1 MTDSPGMIRQIAWR
15 EIFPWLIL
23 FRVFR
28 IAISP
33 ALLALATLAVLV
45 SPVGWWLAGRLFLT
59 PAQLSAQPGA
69 SILVGGLPPAVLTWF
84 PGGVNNVLLRTY
96 SELTEPLGR
105 LFRLEITLAEAAYY
119 TLGFLWVIA
128 VWAFPG
134 GVITRRAIVQLA
146 TDEPLG
152 IRPAID
158 YACRKYLWY
167 VLAPLY
173 PLLGVAALAVPI
185 AALGFAL
192 WLLPG
197 LGAVL
202 AGLAWPL
209 VIVAGVAGM
218 WLVGGIVFGWPLMW
232 PTISAERDGDPFE
245 AFSRSYAYVYGK
257 PLQYFFYVAVAA
269 VFGMLCFAVA
279 WGAAAIVR
287 EFGFWAL
294 SWGAGGPA
302 AAELRDYALDVA
314 AGEFRETDFGGT
326 WRIGATL
333 VGLAIGLIEAVLV
346 AFRFSF
352 FFCTASAIYLLLRH
366 DVDEKEMDEVFVE
379 SPVSVSKDVKTDA
392 ENQ

>member
-1 MTDSPGMIRQIAWR
+1 MLAMTDSPGIIRQIAWR

-33 ALLALATLAVLV
+33 TLLALATLAVLV
-45 SPVGWWLAGRLFLT
+45 STVGWWLAGRLFLT

-69 SILVGGLPPAVLTWF
+69 SILVGGLPPAVLTWC

-152 IRPAID
+152 IRPAVN

-202 AGLAWPL
+202 AGLA
-209 VIVAGVAGM
+209 
-218 WLVGGIVFGWPLMW
+218 
-232 PTISAERDGDPFE
+232 
-245 AFSRSYAYVYGK
+245 
-257 PLQYFFYVAVAA
+257 
-269 VFGMLCFAVA
+269 
-279 WGAAAIVR
+279 
-287 EFGFWAL
+287 
-294 SWGAGGPA
+294 
-302 AAELRDYALDVA
+302 
-314 AGEFRETDFGGT
+314 
-326 WRIGATL
+326 
-333 VGLAIGLIEAVLV
+333 
-346 AFRFSF
+346 
-352 FFCTASAIYLLLRH
+352 
-366 DVDEKEMDEVFVE
+366 
-379 SPVSVSKDVKTDA
+379 
-392 ENQ
+392 